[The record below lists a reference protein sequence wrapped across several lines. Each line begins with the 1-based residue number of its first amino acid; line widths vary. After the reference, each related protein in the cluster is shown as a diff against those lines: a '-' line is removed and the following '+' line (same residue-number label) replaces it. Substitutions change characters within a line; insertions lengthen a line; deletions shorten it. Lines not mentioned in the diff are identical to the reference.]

1 MFYVFLLQFFV
12 ISFSLTILVESA
24 TNARY
29 AHVSALINDQLFII
43 GGQPT
48 SFQLKGSNDVFYLDL
63 KKSFNL
69 QDPSLVDITRTS
81 GMPLTIS
88 WASST
93 VVNKDGILI
102 YGGYTWSLNS
112 GNLDNGDNAL
122 YLFNA
127 TTKQW
132 TIPTVSG
139 APPPKR
145 REMKIVSDN
154 NENIF
159 IYGGIQLGENP
170 QWYTDMNILDAQS
183 EFRWELIQMKNSPTY
198 PRADYTATMLPNGV
212 IVYIGGRTR
221 AVRDASILETELNI
235 KQETSGE
242 LIDNRNSHSAVLT
255 PDGKIIIYG
264 GAQGPNLITASPSLA
279 ILDTSTSVY
288 TWSVPTISS
297 QFSPPPLILHTAD
310 LYGDYMIVAFGNVTN
325 GATSPVE
332 INSGIYMLDTKTFS
346 WITSYTP
353 NSTSPSDKNDPIS
366 IGIIIGI
373 VCAIIVFLVVA
384 SIIGW
389 IFYKRYRE
397 NNNIE
402 HAIPTPGNVTVISH
416 SRPTS
421 TYKSTSNYGSTPY
434 VPSYT
439 PPPYYTPHGGFTPK
453 NPPYSTRN

>member
-48 SFQLKGSNDVFYLDL
+48 SFQTKGSNDVFYLDL

-69 QDPSLVDITRTS
+69 QDPSLVDITKTS
-81 GMPLTIS
+81 GMPFTIS

-102 YGGYTWSLNS
+102 YGGYAWSLNS
-112 GNLDNGDNAL
+112 GNLDNGDNSL

-145 REMKIVSDN
+145 REMKMVSDN

-159 IYGGIQLGENP
+159 IYGGIQLGANP

-198 PRADYTATMLPNGV
+198 PRADYTATMLPSGV

-221 AVRDASILETELNI
+221 AVRDGSILETELNI
-235 KQETSGE
+235 KQITLYDTKDATWYPMETTGE

-310 LYGDYMIVAFGNVTN
+310 LYGDYMIVAFGQ
-325 GATSPVE
+325 
-332 INSGIYMLDTKTFS
+332 
-346 WITSYTP
+346 
-353 NSTSPSDKNDPIS
+353 
-366 IGIIIGI
+366 
-373 VCAIIVFLVVA
+373 
-384 SIIGW
+384 
-389 IFYKRYRE
+389 
-397 NNNIE
+397 
-402 HAIPTPGNVTVISH
+402 
-416 SRPTS
+416 
-421 TYKSTSNYGSTPY
+421 
-434 VPSYT
+434 
-439 PPPYYTPHGGFTPK
+439 
-453 NPPYSTRN
+453 